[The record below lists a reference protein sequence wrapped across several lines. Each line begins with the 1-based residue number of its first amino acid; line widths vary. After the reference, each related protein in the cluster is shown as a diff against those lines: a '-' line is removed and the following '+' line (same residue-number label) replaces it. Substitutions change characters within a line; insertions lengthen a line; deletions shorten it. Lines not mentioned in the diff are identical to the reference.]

1 MSQQED
7 DLRALAKIMDFVRGI
22 SFVIVAANILWYT
35 GLKVVDSNWFYI
47 TTYKI
52 LNNLDNTC
60 GMFHNPNNA
69 K

>member
-7 DLRALAKIMDFVRGI
+7 DLRALARIMDFIRGI
-22 SFVIVAANILWYT
+22 GFVIVAANLLWYT

-52 LNNLDNTC
+52 LSNLVS
-60 GMFHNPNNA
+60 A
-69 K
+69 QRVSSARA